1 MGFICYL
8 RNNEANRVLATY
20 LHQKETNT
28 LVSSEQS
35 LEIQGPKASKD
46 DHLTDSGDNQK
57 PLTPFLKRKTIE
69 VRPFFIFSFWMT
81 QGRSYHKWF
90 DTHSVCVGFFNF
102 HICQCLF
109 TVFFFFRCIIYC
121 LLLCIW
127 CKILPLG
134 ISHSPSC
141 IMNEFFVSSKERK

>member
-69 VRPFFIFSFWMT
+69 VRPFFIFSF
-81 QGRSYHKWF
+81 
-90 DTHSVCVGFFNF
+90 
-102 HICQCLF
+102 
-109 TVFFFFRCIIYC
+109 
-121 LLLCIW
+121 
-127 CKILPLG
+127 
-134 ISHSPSC
+134 
-141 IMNEFFVSSKERK
+141 